1 MPSESTRVGRSC
13 HNQNEVQELPRM
25 SLIATRRPTR
35 VLHVG
40 DVKVGGENPIVVQS
54 MATADTRDPI
64 ATLRQVRELAEA
76 GCEIVRIAVPD
87 RKAAAALP
95 DIVPFSPVP
104 LIADIHFEHTLALK
118 AIDAGIHGLRLN
130 PGNIRKHEDVIEV
143 VKKAKDRSTPIRIG
157 VNFGSVA
164 PMTREFVDEMAAE
177 NATQVDLRAEWMVRS
192 ALGHIRILED
202 LDFGDIKVSLK
213 AFEVP
218 VMIEAYR
225 RFAALPNDYPLH
237 LGVTEAGT
245 PRAGSVRSAIGLGTL
260 LALGIGDTI
269 RVSLTTDPVEEV
281 FVGFEIL
288 KSLELRQKGATMIA
302 CPTCG
307 RVEVD
312 LFTIAN
318 EIDEFL
324 LQIREPIRVAVMGC
338 VVNGPGEARDADVGL
353 AAGNAKGVIFRT
365 GKIVRTVPETDMV
378 DALKQEILQVVEDR
392 KSGITDEVE
401 TVDQYK
407 PMLSLTSV

>member
-1 MPSESTRVGRSC
+1 MLVA
-13 HNQNEVQELPRM
+13 PR
-25 SLIATRRPTR
+25 RKTR
-35 VLHVG
+35 VL
-40 DVKVGGENPIVVQS
+40 DVGGVKIGGDNPIIVQS
-54 MATADTRDPI
+54 MATADTRDPA
-64 ATLRQVRELAEA
+64 ATLAQIRDLAEA

-118 AIDAGIHGLRLN
+118 ALDAGIHGLRLN
-130 PGNIRKHEDVIEV
+130 PGNIRKHEDVVEV
-143 VKKAKDRSTPIRIG
+143 VERAKERKTPIRIG
-157 VNFGSVA
+157 VNYGSV
-164 PMTREFVDEMAAE
+164 PEMPREFVDEMAE
-177 NATQVDLRAEWMVRS
+177 QNATQIELRAEWMVRT
-192 ALGHIRILED
+192 ALGHLKILED
-202 LDFGDIKVSLK
+202 LDFGDTKVSLK

-218 VMIEAYR
+218 VMLEAYR

-245 PRAGSVRSAIGLGTL
+245 PRAGSVRSAVGLGTL

-318 EIDEFL
+318 EVDEFL
-324 LQIREPIRVAVMGC
+324 TKIDDTIRVAVMGC

-353 AAGNAKGVIFRT
+353 AAGNSKGVIFRK
-365 GKIVRTVPETDMV
+365 GKIVRTVPESDMV
-378 DALKQEILQVVEDR
+378 TALKEEILQVVEDR
-392 KSGITDEVE
+392 KNGIVDESE
-401 TVDQYK
+401 DGTGQYR
-407 PMLSLTSV
+407 PVIQLTAVH

>member
-1 MPSESTRVGRSC
+1 MLVA
-13 HNQNEVQELPRM
+13 PR
-25 SLIATRRPTR
+25 RKTR

-40 DVKVGGENPIVVQS
+40 DVKIGGDNPIVVQS
-54 MATADTRDPI
+54 MTTADTRDPA
-64 ATLRQVRELAEA
+64 ATLAQIAELAEA

-95 DIVPFSPVP
+95 EIVPYSPVP

-118 AIDAGIHGLRLN
+118 ALEAGIHGLRLN
-130 PGNIRKHEDVIEV
+130 PGNIRKHEDVVEV
-143 VKKAKDRSTPIRIG
+143 VKKAKERMTPIRIG
-157 VNFGSVA
+157 VNFGSVP
-164 PMTREFVDEMAAE
+164 PMPQEFVDEMAVQ
-177 NATQVDLRAEWMVRS
+177 NATQAELRAEWMVRT
-192 ALGHIRILED
+192 ALGHIKILED
-202 LDFGDIKVSLK
+202 LDYHEIKVSLK

-245 PRAGSVRSAIGLGTL
+245 PRAGSVRSAVGLGTL

-269 RVSLTTDPVEEV
+269 RVSLTTDPTEEV

-288 KSLELRQKGATMIA
+288 KTLELRQKGATMIA

-312 LFTIAN
+312 LFSIAN
-318 EIDEFL
+318 EIDVFL
-324 LQIREPIRVAVMGC
+324 NKIDEPIRVAVMGC
-338 VVNGPGEARDADVGL
+338 IVNGPGEARDADVGL
-353 AAGNAKGVIFRT
+353 AGGNSKGIIFRK
-365 GKIVRTVPETDMV
+365 GKIVRTVPEEEMV
-378 DALKQEILQVVEDR
+378 QARKDEILKVIEDRRNGVVEE
-392 KSGITDEVE
+392 SANEY
-401 TVDQYK
+401 QYK
-407 PMLSLTSV
+407 PMLTMTSV

>member
-1 MPSESTRVGRSC
+1 MLVA
-13 HNQNEVQELPRM
+13 PR
-25 SLIATRRPTR
+25 RKTR
-35 VLHVG
+35 VL
-40 DVKVGGENPIVVQS
+40 DVGGVKIGGDNLIVVQS
-54 MATADTRDPI
+54 MATADTRDPV
-64 ATLRQVRELAEA
+64 ATLKQIRDLAEA

-95 DIVPFSPVP
+95 DIVPYSPVP

-118 AIDAGIHGLRLN
+118 AIEAGIHGLRLN
-130 PGNIRKHEDVIEV
+130 PGNIRKAEDVREV
-143 VKKAKDRSTPIRIG
+143 VRKAKERGIPIRIG
-157 VNFGSVA
+157 VNYGSVA
-164 PMTREFVDEMAAE
+164 PMTQEFVDEMAE
-177 NATQVDLRAEWMVRS
+177 QEATQVELRAEWMVRS

-202 LDFGDIKVSLK
+202 LDFFDIKVSLK

-218 VMIEAYR
+218 VMLEAYR

-245 PRAGSVRSAIGLGTL
+245 PRAGSVRSAVGLGTL

-324 LQIREPIRVAVMGC
+324 VQVKDPIRVAVMGC

-353 AAGNAKGVIFRT
+353 AAGNAKAVIFRK
-365 GKIVRTVPETDMV
+365 GKIVRTVPE
-378 DALKQEILQVVEDR
+378 KEIVEAQKSELLAVIDDR
-392 KSGITDEVE
+392 RNGIVE
-401 TVDQYK
+401 EQTEAGRYK
-407 PMLSLTSV
+407 PMLTLTAV

>member
-1 MPSESTRVGRSC
+1 
-13 HNQNEVQELPRM
+13 M
-25 SLIATRRPTR
+25 SLLAPRRRTR

-40 DVKVGGENPIVVQS
+40 DVAIGGDHPIVVQS
-54 MATADTRDPI
+54 MATADTRDPA
-64 ATLRQVRELAEA
+64 ATLRQLHELAEA
-76 GCEIVRIAVPD
+76 GCEIVRVAVPD
-87 RKAAAALP
+87 RRAAAALP

-118 AIDAGIHGLRLN
+118 ALEAGIHGLRLN
-130 PGNIRKHEDVIEV
+130 PGNIRKAEDVREV
-143 VKKAKDRSTPIRIG
+143 VAMAKEREVPIRIG

-164 PMTREFVDEMAAE
+164 PMPESFVDEMAAQH
-177 NATQVDLRAEWMVRS
+177 ASQVELRAEWLVRS
-192 ALGHIRILED
+192 ALGHIQILED
-202 LDFGDIKVSLK
+202 LDFGLTKVSLK
-213 AFEVP
+213 AFELP
-218 VMIEAYR
+218 VLFEAYR

-245 PRAGSVRSAIGLGTL
+245 PRAGSVRSATGIGTL

-312 LFTIAN
+312 LFTLAN
-318 EIDEFL
+318 QVDAYL
-324 LQIREPIRVAVMGC
+324 ASVREPIRVAVMGC
-338 VVNGPGEARDADVGL
+338 VVNGPGESRDADVGL
-353 AAGNAKGVIFRT
+353 AAGNNKGVIFRK
-365 GKIVRTVPETDMV
+365 GKIVKTVAEEDML
-378 DALKQEILQVVEDR
+378 DALKQEIELVLEERRNGTYEDDVT
-392 KSGITDEVE
+392 G
-401 TVDQYK
+401 QYQPAK
-407 PMLSLTSV
+407 PSLRLTPV

>member
-1 MPSESTRVGRSC
+1 M
-13 HNQNEVQELPRM
+13 LLAPR
-25 SLIATRRPTR
+25 RKTR
-35 VLHVG
+35 VLNVG
-40 DVKVGGENPIVVQS
+40 DVKIGGDNLIVVQS

-64 ATLRQVRELAEA
+64 ATLRQIHELAEA

-95 DIVPFSPVP
+95 DIVPHTPVP

-118 AIDAGIHGLRLN
+118 ALDAGIHGLRLN
-130 PGNIRKHEDVIEV
+130 PGNIRKAEDVREV
-143 VKKAKDRSTPIRIG
+143 VTKAKERRIPIRIG
-157 VNFGSVA
+157 VNYGSVP
-164 PMTREFVDEMAAE
+164 PMPNDFVDMMAE
-177 NATQVDLRAEWMVRS
+177 QNATQIELRAEWMVRT
-192 ALGHIRILED
+192 ALGHIKILED
-202 LDFGDIKVSLK
+202 LEFFDIKVSLK

-245 PRAGSVRSAIGLGTL
+245 PRAGSVRSAVGLGTL
-260 LALGIGDTI
+260 LSLGIGDTF

-281 FVGFEIL
+281 FVGYEIL

-324 LQIREPIRVAVMGC
+324 LQVRDPIRVAVMGC

-353 AAGNAKGVIFRT
+353 AAGNAKGIIFRK
-365 GKIVRTVPETDMV
+365 GKIVKTVPEDEMIE
-378 DALKQEILQVVEDR
+378 ALKA
-392 KSGITDEVE
+392 EV
-401 TVDQYK
+401 
-407 PMLSLTSV
+407 LA

>member
-1 MPSESTRVGRSC
+1 M
-13 HNQNEVQELPRM
+13 LLAPR
-25 SLIATRRPTR
+25 RKTR

-40 DVKVGGENPIVVQS
+40 EVKIGGDNPIVVQS
-54 MATADTRDPI
+54 MTTADTRDPA
-64 ATLRQVRELAEA
+64 ATLRQIHELADA
-76 GCEIVRIAVPD
+76 GCEVVRIAVPD
-87 RKAAAALP
+87 RRAAAALP
-95 DIVPFSPVP
+95 EIIPHSPVP

-118 AIDAGIHGLRLN
+118 ALDAGIHGLRLN
-130 PGNIRKHEDVIEV
+130 PGNIRKPEDVREV
-143 VKKAKDRSTPIRIG
+143 VRRAKERGVPIRIG
-157 VNFGSVA
+157 VNYGSVP
-164 PMTREFVDEMAAE
+164 PMTREFVDEMAE
-177 NATQVDLRAEWMVRS
+177 RGATQIELRAEWMVRT
-192 ALGHIRILED
+192 ALGHIKILED

-245 PRAGSVRSAIGLGTL
+245 PRAGSVRSAVGIGTL
-260 LALGIGDTI
+260 LAMGIGDTI

-281 FVGFEIL
+281 FVAYEIL

-312 LFTIAN
+312 LFRIAN
-318 EIDEFL
+318 EIDTFL
-324 LQIREPIRVAVMGC
+324 TQINEPIRVAVMGC

-353 AAGNAKGVIFRT
+353 AAGNAKGVIFRK
-365 GKIVRTVPETDMV
+365 GKIVRTVPESEMI
-378 DALKQEILQVVEDR
+378 DALKDEIIRIVEER
-392 KSGITDEVE
+392 KHGGAEEEDSGR
-401 TVDQYK
+401 YR
-407 PMLSLTSV
+407 PLLTLTPVSG

>member
-1 MPSESTRVGRSC
+1 MALVA
-13 HNQNEVQELPRM
+13 PR
-25 SLIATRRPTR
+25 RKTR
-35 VLHVG
+35 VLTVG
-40 DVKVGGENPIVVQS
+40 DVKIGGDNPVVVQS
-54 MATADTRDPI
+54 MTTSDTRDAQ
-64 ATLRQVRELAEA
+64 ATLKQIADLADA

-95 DIVPFSPVP
+95 DIVPHAVVP

-118 AIDAGIHGLRLN
+118 ALDAGIHGLRLN
-130 PGNIRKHEDVIEV
+130 PGNIRKEEDVREV
-143 VKKAKDRSTPIRIG
+143 VAKAKERGVPIRIG

-164 PMTREFVDEMAAE
+164 PMTEEFVDEMAQQ
-177 NATQVDLRAEWMVRS
+177 NATQIELRGEWLVRS
-192 ALGHIRILED
+192 ALGHIRILEE
-202 LDFGDIKVSLK
+202 LDFYDTKVSLK

-218 VMIEAYR
+218 VLLEAYQ
-225 RFAALPNDYPLH
+225 RFAKLPNDYPLH

-245 PRAGSVRSAIGLGTL
+245 PRAGSVRSAVGIGTL

-281 FVGFEIL
+281 FVAYEIL

-312 LFTIAN
+312 LFTLAN
-318 EIDEFL
+318 KVDDFL
-324 LQIREPIRVAVMGC
+324 ADIKEPIRVAVMGC

-353 AAGNAKGVIFRT
+353 ASGRGKGVIFRKGRT
-365 GKIVRTVPETDMV
+365 VRTVAEADML
-378 DALKQEILQVVEDR
+378 DALKAEINQVLADR
-392 KSGITDEVE
+392 ANGIVDEE
-401 TVDQYK
+401 PQINAYK
-407 PMLSLTSV
+407 PMITLQAVH

>member
-1 MPSESTRVGRSC
+1 M
-13 HNQNEVQELPRM
+13 
-25 SLIATRRPTR
+25 LIAPRRKTR
-35 VLHVG
+35 VL
-40 DVKVGGENPIVVQS
+40 DVGGVKIGGDHPIVVQS

-64 ATLRQVRELAEA
+64 ATLKQIRDLAEA
-76 GCEIVRIAVPD
+76 GCEIVRVAVPD

-95 DIVPFSPVP
+95 DIVPYSPVP

-118 AIDAGIHGLRLN
+118 AIEAGIHGLRLN
-130 PGNIRKHEDVIEV
+130 PGNIRKAEDVREV
-143 VKKAKDRSTPIRIG
+143 VKKAKERGVPMRIG
-157 VNFGSVA
+157 VNYGSVA
-164 PMTREFVDEMAAE
+164 PMTPEFVDEMAQQK
-177 NATQVDLRAEWMVRS
+177 ATQVELRAEWMVRS
-192 ALGHIRILED
+192 ALGHVRILED

-218 VMIEAYR
+218 VMLEAYR

-324 LQIREPIRVAVMGC
+324 LQVREPIRVAVMGC

-353 AAGNAKGVIFRT
+353 AAGNAKGVIFRK
-365 GKIVRTVPETDMV
+365 GKIVRTVPESEMV
-378 DALKQEILQVVEDR
+378 DALKAEIMQVVEDR
-392 KSGITDEVE
+392 QNGVVE
-401 TVDQYK
+401 EPTEIGRYQ
-407 PMLSLTSV
+407 PMLTMTAV

>member
-1 MPSESTRVGRSC
+1 
-13 HNQNEVQELPRM
+13 M
-25 SLIATRRPTR
+25 SLVAPRRKTR
-35 VLHVG
+35 VLNVG
-40 DVKVGGENPIVVQS
+40 DVKIGGDSPIAVQS
-54 MATADTRDPI
+54 MATADTRDPK
-64 ATLRQVRELAEA
+64 ATLEQIAELADA

-95 DIVPFSPVP
+95 DIVPYSPVP

-118 AIDAGIHGLRLN
+118 ALEAGIHGLRLN
-130 PGNIRKHEDVIEV
+130 PGNIRKHEDVREV
-143 VKKAKDRSTPIRIG
+143 VKVAKERGTPIRIG
-157 VNFGSVA
+157 VNYGSVP
-164 PMTREFVDEMAAE
+164 PMPQEFVDEMAE
-177 NATQVDLRAEWMVRS
+177 QNATQVQLRAEWMVRTG
-192 ALGHIRILED
+192 LGHIQILED
-202 LDFGDIKVSLK
+202 LDFFDIKVSMK

-218 VMIEAYR
+218 VMLEAYR

-245 PRAGSVRSAIGLGTL
+245 PRAGSVRSAVGLGTL

-312 LFTIAN
+312 LFSIAN
-318 EIDEFL
+318 QIDAFL
-324 LQIREPIRVAVMGC
+324 TKVDEPIRVAVMGC

-353 AAGNAKGVIFRT
+353 AGGNSKGIIFRK
-365 GKIVRTVPETDMV
+365 GKIVKTVPESEMV
-378 DALKQEILQVVEDR
+378 DALKAEILQVVEERRNGTYVDVSEESDR
-392 KSGITDEVE
+392 
-401 TVDQYK
+401 YK
-407 PMLSLTSV
+407 PMIQLTSVS

>member
-1 MPSESTRVGRSC
+1 MSLV
-13 HNQNEVQELPRM
+13 LPR
-25 SLIATRRPTR
+25 RKTR
-35 VLHVG
+35 VLN
-40 DVKVGGENPIVVQS
+40 VGGVKIGGDNPIVVQS
-54 MATADTRDPI
+54 MATADTRDAK
-64 ATLRQVRELAEA
+64 ATLAQIAELADA

-118 AIDAGIHGLRLN
+118 ALEAGIHGLRLN
-130 PGNIRKHEDVIEV
+130 PGNIRKHEDVREV
-143 VKKAKDRSTPIRIG
+143 VRLAKERGTPIRIG
-157 VNFGSVA
+157 VNYGSVP
-164 PMTREFVDEMAAE
+164 PMPNEFVDMMAE
-177 NATQVDLRAEWMVRS
+177 KNATQAELRAEWMVQT
-192 ALGHIRILED
+192 ALTHIKILED
-202 LDFGDIKVSLK
+202 LDFFDTKVSLK

-245 PRAGSVRSAIGLGTL
+245 PRAGSVRSAVGLGTL
-260 LALGIGDTI
+260 LALGIGDTV
-269 RVSLTTDPVEEV
+269 RVSLTTDPTEEV
-281 FVGFEIL
+281 FVGFEVL
-288 KSLELRQKGATMIA
+288 KTLELRQKGATMIA

-318 EIDEFL
+318 QIDKFL
-324 LQIREPIRVAVMGC
+324 ETVKEPIRVAVMGC

-353 AAGNAKGVIFRT
+353 ASGNAKGVIFRK
-365 GKIVRTVPETDMV
+365 GKVVKTVPENEMV
-378 DALKQEILQVVEDR
+378 EALKNEVLAVLEEKRNGTYEEPEDTSSR
-392 KSGITDEVE
+392 
-401 TVDQYK
+401 YK
-407 PMLSLTSV
+407 PMISMTAVR

>member
-1 MPSESTRVGRSC
+1 MLVA
-13 HNQNEVQELPRM
+13 PR
-25 SLIATRRPTR
+25 RKTR
-35 VLHVG
+35 VLS
-40 DVKVGGENPIVVQS
+40 VGGVKIGGDNPIVVQS
-54 MATADTRDPI
+54 MATADTRDAK
-64 ATLRQVRELAEA
+64 ATLLQIGQLAEA

-95 DIVPFSPVP
+95 DIIPFSPVP

-130 PGNIRKHEDVIEV
+130 PGNIRKPEDVREV
-143 VKKAKDRSTPIRIG
+143 VRKAKEHGISMRIG
-157 VNFGSVA
+157 VNYGSV
-164 PMTREFVDEMAAE
+164 PPFTEEFVDEMAQVG
-177 NATQVDLRAEWMVRS
+177 ATQVQLRAEWMVRT
-192 ALGHIRILED
+192 ALGHIKILEE

-218 VMIEAYR
+218 VILEAYQ

-245 PRAGSVRSAIGLGTL
+245 PRAGSVRSAVGLGTL

-269 RVSLTTDPVEEV
+269 RVSLTTDPTEEV

-288 KSLELRQKGATMIA
+288 KTFELRQKGPTMIA

-318 EIDEFL
+318 QIDEFL
-324 LQIREPIRVAVMGC
+324 LQIKEPIRVAVMGC
-338 VVNGPGEARDADVGL
+338 VVNGPGEARDADIGL
-353 AAGNAKGVIFRT
+353 AAGNAKGVIFRK
-365 GKIVRTVPETDMV
+365 GKILKTVPESEMV
-378 DALKQEILQVVEDR
+378 EALKAEILKVAEDRRNGVVEDV
-392 KSGITDEVE
+392 DEKPR
-401 TVDQYK
+401 YK
-407 PMLSLTSV
+407 PMLTLTSV